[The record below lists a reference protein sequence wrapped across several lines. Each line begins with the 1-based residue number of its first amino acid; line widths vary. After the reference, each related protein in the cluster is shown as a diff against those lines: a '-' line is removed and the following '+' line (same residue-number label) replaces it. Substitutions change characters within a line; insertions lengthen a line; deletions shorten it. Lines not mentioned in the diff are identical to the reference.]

1 MFSLITLYIL
11 VYIIIYVYIYIFKT
25 PKGPD
30 PIYNGCLVM
39 VTLTLMTG
47 SVSIYRLLNRE
58 LGLYLYV
65 YTWICYLNKL
75 NIAAYKHNSQN
86 ETI

>member
-1 MFSLITLYIL
+1 M
-11 VYIIIYVYIYIFKT
+11 YIYIFET

-47 SVSIYRLLNRE
+47 SDLLIVSLYRLLNRE

-65 YTWICYLNKL
+65 YTWICYLNQL
-75 NIAAYKHNSQN
+75 NIAA
-86 ETI
+86 